1 MEKLS
6 ERSSLRE
13 MIDEVRK
20 RLQAEN
26 LPGSEIFAR
35 AMKETLDKAVRSEPD
50 GSTFVLTG
58 DIPAMWLRDAACQV
72 RPYLFLA
79 KEDEAFGEM
88 IEGLVQRMVQCIL
101 IDPYANAFNEEANG
115 RCWAP
120 DETDMK
126 PEIWERKFEIDS
138 LCFPV
143 QLAYV
148 YWKMTGKTGHFTE
161 DFLKAARSILQVFR
175 TEQDHENSSPY
186 HFVRRNT
193 RYTDT
198 LPREGKGT
206 LVNARSGLIWS
217 GFRPSDDACVFG
229 YLIPSNMFAVVILQ
243 YLSQIAEEVYSD
255 REFAAACEAFSTSLR
270 EAVEEQGTVTDP
282 YGEEECYAYEA
293 DGYGNYLLMDDANLP
308 SLLAM
313 PYLGYCSPENPK
325 YQTTRRILL
334 AEGNPYYYKGSVLSG
349 IGSAHTPPGYV
360 WPIALG
366 IQAMTAGDKAKEA
379 DTIRLLAESEAGTG
393 HMHEGV
399 CADDPEKYTRE
410 WFSWSDA
417 VFCELVLDYLGYE
430 IPR

>member
-1 MEKLS
+1 
-6 ERSSLRE
+6 
-13 MIDEVRK
+13 
-20 RLQAEN
+20 
-26 LPGSEIFAR
+26 
-35 AMKETLDKAVRSEPD
+35 
-50 GSTFVLTG
+50 
-58 DIPAMWLRDAACQV
+58 MWLRDAACQV

-334 AEGNPYYYKGSVLSG
+334 AAGNPYYYKGSVLSG

>member
-1 MEKLS
+1 MDKLS
-6 ERSSLRE
+6 ERNSLQDLIRE
-13 MIDEVRK
+13 VQS
-20 RLQAEN
+20 RLQQEG
-26 LPGSEIFAR
+26 LPGGDIFDR
-35 AMKETLDKAVRSEPD
+35 AMKETLDKAVRKEPD

-79 KEDEAFGEM
+79 KEDKAYAQM

-120 DETDMK
+120 DETDMQ

-148 YWKMTGKTGHFTE
+148 YWKMTGNTGHFTE
-161 DFLKAARSILQVFR
+161 DFRKAAGSILQVFR
-175 TEQDHENSSPY
+175 TEQDHENRSSY

-206 LVNARSGLIWS
+206 LVNEKAGLIWS

-229 YLIPSNMFAVVILQ
+229 YLIPSNMFAVVILG
-243 YLSQIAEEVYSD
+243 YLQEIA
-255 REFAAACEAFSTSLR
+255 REIYGEQDLADACGAFAKSLR
-270 EAVEEQGTVTDP
+270 EAIEEQGTVTDP
-282 YGEEECYAYEA
+282 YGEEMCYAYEA
-293 DGYGNYLLMDDANLP
+293 DGFGNYLLMDDANLP

-325 YQTTRRILL
+325 YQTTRKILL
-334 AEGNPYYYKGSVLSG
+334 GEGNPYYYKGSVLAG

-366 IQAMTAGDKAKEA
+366 IQAMTAGDKRQEA
-379 DTIRLLAESEAGTG
+379 ETIRLLAESEAGTG

-399 CADDPEKYTRE
+399 CADAPEKYTRE